1 MQLDRQGL
9 APAIDAVADG
19 QTDPAFRDAVFL
31 DIGLVLA
38 LEADADALGQQV
50 SIVEWAVGVDAQAVG
65 KDVGHGDARSRRNGS
80 GFSGWRREVQGFQA
94 HALIAVV
101 GHIGKAPTSRSIFMI
116 DQPAITV
123 DGHAIPLLGFG
134 TWNLTPE
141 VARTMVAEALRIGY
155 RHIDTA
161 WIYQNEAAVGDG
173 IRDAIAAG
181 HVERKDVWLTTKIWV
196 AHFDRDGLLKQ
207 ARESAASL
215 GFTPDLLLLHWP
227 KAEPAWEETLGAL
240 NQALDTGL
248 TRTIGL
254 SNFPSAE
261 FRRAQA
267 LSKAKLVTNQVEYHP
282 YLKLSKLKTT
292 AKDIGSSLTAWSP
305 LAQGA
310 VANDA
315 TLVDIGKAHGKS
327 PGQVALRWLI
337 QQNIIAIPRTSKV
350 SRAEENFDIFDFRLS
365 EEEVDR
371 IHALARPDGRLGDW
385 IDPAFKWDEEWA

>member
-1 MQLDRQGL
+1 M
-9 APAIDAVADG
+9 
-19 QTDPAFRDAVFL
+19 T
-31 DIGLVLA
+31 
-38 LEADADALGQQV
+38 
-50 SIVEWAVGVDAQAVG
+50 
-65 KDVGHGDARSRRNGS
+65 
-80 GFSGWRREVQGFQA
+80 
-94 HALIAVV
+94 
-101 GHIGKAPTSRSIFMI
+101 

-161 WIYQNEAAVGDG
+161 WIYRNEAAVGDG

-181 HVERKDVWLTTKIWV
+181 HVARDDIWLTTKIWV
-196 AHFDRDGLLKQ
+196 AHFDREGLLAQ

-227 KAEPAWEETLGAL
+227 KREPTFAETLGAL
-240 NQALDTGL
+240 NEAKDLGL

-261 FRRAQA
+261 FREAQA
-267 LSKAKLVTNQVEYHP
+267 LSPARLVTNQVEYHP
-282 YLKLSKLKTT
+282 WLKLSKLIET
-292 AKDIGSSLTAWSP
+292 AKALGSSITAWSP

-310 VANDA
+310 VADDP
-315 TLVDIGKAHGKS
+315 TLTEIAKAHGKT
-327 PGQVALRWLI
+327 PGQVTLRWLI
-337 QQNIIAIPRTSKV
+337 QQDVIAIPRTSKV
-350 SRAEENFDIFDFRLS
+350 HRAEENFDIFDFRLS
-365 EEEVDR
+365 DEEMDR
-371 IHALARPDGRLGDW
+371 IHALARPDARLGDW

>member
-1 MQLDRQGL
+1 M
-9 APAIDAVADG
+9 
-19 QTDPAFRDAVFL
+19 T
-31 DIGLVLA
+31 
-38 LEADADALGQQV
+38 
-50 SIVEWAVGVDAQAVG
+50 
-65 KDVGHGDARSRRNGS
+65 
-80 GFSGWRREVQGFQA
+80 
-94 HALIAVV
+94 
-101 GHIGKAPTSRSIFMI
+101 

-161 WIYQNEAAVGDG
+161 LIYRNEAAVGDG

-181 HVERKDVWLTTKIWV
+181 HVARDDIWLTTKIWI
-196 AHFDRDGLLKQ
+196 AHFDREGLLAQ

-227 KAEPAWEETLGAL
+227 KREPTFAETLGAL
-240 NQALDTGL
+240 NEAKDQGL

-261 FRRAQA
+261 FHEAQA
-267 LSKAKLVTNQVEYHP
+267 LSPAKLVTNQVEYHP
-282 YLKLSKLKTT
+282 WLKLSKLIET
-292 AKDIGSSLTAWSP
+292 AKALGSSITAWSP

-310 VANDA
+310 VADDP
-315 TLVDIGKAHGKS
+315 TLIEIGKPHGKT
-327 PGQVALRWLI
+327 PGQVTLRWLI
-337 QQNIIAIPRTSKV
+337 QQNVIAIPRTSKV

-365 EEEVDR
+365 DEEMER

-385 IDPAFKWDEEWA
+385 IDPAFKWDDEWA

>member
-1 MQLDRQGL
+1 M
-9 APAIDAVADG
+9 
-19 QTDPAFRDAVFL
+19 T
-31 DIGLVLA
+31 
-38 LEADADALGQQV
+38 
-50 SIVEWAVGVDAQAVG
+50 
-65 KDVGHGDARSRRNGS
+65 
-80 GFSGWRREVQGFQA
+80 
-94 HALIAVV
+94 
-101 GHIGKAPTSRSIFMI
+101 

-161 WIYQNEAAVGDG
+161 WIYRNEAAVGDG

-181 HVERKDVWLTTKIWV
+181 HVAREDIWLTTKIWV
-196 AHFDRDGLLKQ
+196 AHFDREGLLAQ

-227 KAEPAWEETLGAL
+227 KKEPTFDETLAAL
-240 NQALDTGL
+240 NEAKDLGL

-261 FRRAQA
+261 FREAQS
-267 LSKAKLVTNQVEYHP
+267 LSKATLVTNQVEYHP
-282 YLKLSKLKTT
+282 YLKLSKLLET
-292 AKDIGSSLTAWSP
+292 AKDLGSSITAWSP

-310 VANDA
+310 IADDA
-315 TLVDIGKAHGKS
+315 TLIDIGLAHGKT
-327 PGQVALRWLI
+327 PGQVTLRWLI
-337 QQNIIAIPRTSKV
+337 QQNVIAIPRTSKV
-350 SRAEENFDIFDFRLS
+350 IRAEENFDILDFRLS
-365 EEEVDR
+365 DEEMDR

>member
-1 MQLDRQGL
+1 M
-9 APAIDAVADG
+9 
-19 QTDPAFRDAVFL
+19 T
-31 DIGLVLA
+31 
-38 LEADADALGQQV
+38 
-50 SIVEWAVGVDAQAVG
+50 
-65 KDVGHGDARSRRNGS
+65 
-80 GFSGWRREVQGFQA
+80 
-94 HALIAVV
+94 
-101 GHIGKAPTSRSIFMI
+101 
-116 DQPAITV
+116 DQPTIPV

-161 WIYQNEAAVGDG
+161 WVYHNEAAVGEG
-173 IRDAIAAG
+173 IRDAVEAG
-181 HVERKDVWLTTKIWV
+181 HVARDDIWLTTKIWV
-196 AHFDRDGLLKQ
+196 AHFDREGLLKQ
-207 ARESAASL
+207 ARESVASL

-227 KAEPAWEETLGAL
+227 KADPSWEETLGAL
-240 NQALDTGL
+240 NEAKDLGL

-261 FRRAQA
+261 FRRAQT

-282 YLKLSKLKTT
+282 YLKLSKLK
-292 AKDIGSSLTAWSP
+292 AAARDLDASLTAWSP

-310 VANDA
+310 IADDA
-315 TLVDIGKAHGKS
+315 TLIEISKAHGKT
-327 PGQVALRWLI
+327 PGQVTLRWLL
-337 QQNIIAIPRTSKV
+337 QQNVIAIPRTSKV
-350 SRAEENFDIFDFRLS
+350 SRAEENFDIFDFQLS